1 MSNHVIVRDA
11 ASDEADVV
19 GSLLRRSFPPEW
31 LVSSIYSHPWGDRR
45 LAEILSS
52 EPSQRASRI
61 RIASLNGSAVGC
73 TVVDPVAGH
82 LDYIAVLPEL
92 NGGGIGGLL
101 LADAESSA
109 PGPLSLDV
117 FADNEAARGWY
128 RRHRYEDNGGR
139 RSVTVLDV
147 AALVGATAPVGS
159 APGEKD
165 VAVHGFAPARAVGDA
180 CSVDVVL
187 YGEDRLRVRSWDG
200 ADLLHALSLVS
211 STWSTRPVVCLL
223 DVDARSTASLVR
235 WEGTLVR
242 MVRSSRDA

>member
-1 MSNHVIVRDA
+1 MTQQPAEPTATDDLEAVLA
-11 ASDEADVV
+11 TTASVV
-19 GSLLRRSFPPEW
+19 
-31 LVSSIYSHPWGDRR
+31 D
-45 LAEILSS
+45 
-52 EPSQRASRI
+52 
-61 RIASLNGSAVGC
+61 AVG
-73 TVVDPVAGH
+73 
-82 LDYIAVLPEL
+82 
-92 NGGGIGGLL
+92 
-101 LADAESSA
+101 ADDWTR
-109 PGPLSLDV
+109 PTPCRD
-117 FADNEAARGWY
+117 F
-128 RRHRYEDNGGR
+128 
-139 RSVTVLDV
+139 DV